1 MLSKG
6 PVQPAAQLTQGC
18 CSPGTAARWPGICD
32 AQWHPSDLEGS
43 WGWCYTA
50 ETRGQVCAAP
60 TSRSPWADGSGRAAL
75 AHTAAPEPQIS
86 STSLQAGLGGSCEG
100 SDSWADSSSR
110 WTEHLHPG
118 LAAEPLWGEARAASG
133 GHGYPRMFQ
142 QVLQDPNPSAP
153 EPPKPLTTCEVTQGS
168 RGRGEKSPAAAEN
181 KGGRPRWG
189 KGALPTHSCHFRYCW
204 GEPLQMDESNF
215 CLSPFWIHAFP
226 KASSIC
232 HLYLRFFTSF
242 LSTNGAQWHLW
253 GRNSAFWNR
262 RLFLRV
268 RKALYEFVLTEE
280 TWSSREWK

>member
-1 MLSKG
+1 MVSKG

-18 CSPGTAARWPGICD
+18 CSPRTAAQWPGICD
-32 AQWHPSDLEGS
+32 VQWHPSDLEGS

-60 TSRSPWADGSGRAAL
+60 TSRSPWRGRAAL
-75 AHTAAPEPQIS
+75 AHAAAPEPQIS
-86 STSLQAGLGGSCEG
+86 STSLQAGLGGLLWRVWLL
-100 SDSWADSSSR
+100 SWLLFQMD
-110 WTEHLHPG
+110 
-118 LAAEPLWGEARAASG
+118 RA
-133 GHGYPRMFQ
+133 
-142 QVLQDPNPSAP
+142 SAP
-153 EPPKPLTTCEVTQGS
+153 RAGSRASVRRGEGCLRWAWISQVIPAGSAGSQPLSPWAPKTPDNNVGGDSGS

-181 KGGRPRWG
+181 KGERPKWG
-189 KGALPTHSCHFRYCW
+189 KRALPTHSCHFRYCW

-215 CLSPFWIHAFP
+215 CLYPFWIHAFP